1 MMNKKQTF
9 SLISFGNGVGALI
22 IGILRSTPEFIT
34 LGIGVILLSI
44 SAFLYFKKNE

>member
-22 IGILRSTPEFIT
+22 IGILRKVH
-34 LGIGVILLSI
+34 LNLLH
-44 SAFLYFKKNE
+44 